1 MSKKIIVAVLGA
13 FFAVAATAGDVF
25 TTLDADMNGAISK
38 DEAAAMPSLAE
49 QWKQLDT
56 DASGDLSAD
65 EFAAYEKSEKDAAGE
80 AATMKDAPKSSSTK

>member
-56 DASGDLSAD
+56 DASGDLSAE
-65 EFAAYEKSEKDAAGE
+65 EFAVYAKSEKSAAE